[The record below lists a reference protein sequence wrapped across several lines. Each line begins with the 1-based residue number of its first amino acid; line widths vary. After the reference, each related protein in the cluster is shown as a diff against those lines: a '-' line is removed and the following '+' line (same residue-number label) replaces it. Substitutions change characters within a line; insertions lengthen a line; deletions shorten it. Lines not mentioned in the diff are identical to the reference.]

1 MHTFKEIFL
10 NKNNLNCDPRLGK
23 INLLQ
28 NFKTFMILII
38 YSNI

>member
-23 INLLQ
+23 N
-28 NFKTFMILII
+28 KLITKL
-38 YSNI
+38 